1 MISKILWGPGMVF
14 LLLFVGIFYTVIL
27 KGFQFTNAKDIF
39 SKTIGSLFKKKDKS
53 HGGISPFAAIST
65 ALAGTIG
72 TGNIAGVATAIVSG
86 GPGSIFWMWVSGF
99 IGMITKYAEVVLAM
113 KYRITKN
120 GEFCGGP
127 MYYIEKGTGM
137 KWLGVIFA
145 ILCILVSF
153 AMGAA
158 VQSNS
163 ISDSIQLAFGVSKPA
178 VGVIIAAICGFAIIG
193 GSRRIVKVTEFVV
206 PFITIF
212 YIGGCVFFLFVK
224 ASQIPNAFAEIF
236 CDAFNFKSAGG
247 GILGFGVS
255 RAMRFGISR
264 GIFTHEAGLGA
275 ASIAHS
281 ASSEK
286 ESAVQGMWGIFEVF
300 FDTILICTI
309 TALVILTSGVSGADG
324 SVLTALSFSTVFGDF
339 GIYFIA
345 IAITFFATASILG
358 WAFYGQRALEYISES
373 SLADRFLKIFFILSV
388 FAGSIINMQSMWD
401 ISDILNGLIALPNLA
416 ALIILAPDVVKITN
430 EYNKK
435 R

>member
-14 LLLFVGIFYTVIL
+14 LLLFVGILYTLLL
-27 KGFQFTNAKDIF
+27 KGFQFTHFKDIF
-39 SKTIGSLFKKKDKS
+39 IKTIGSLFKQSDN
-53 HGGISPFAAIST
+53 GDGISPFAAIST

-86 GPGSIFWMWVSGF
+86 GPGAIFWMWVSGF

-113 KYRITKN
+113 KYRIRKN
-120 GEFCGGP
+120 GEICGGP

-137 KWLGVIFA
+137 KWLGILFA
-145 ILCILVSF
+145 VLCILVSF
-153 AMGAA
+153 SMGAA

-163 ISDSIQLAFGVSKPA
+163 IADSLELAFGVSKPIVGLGLAA
-178 VGVIIAAICGFAIIG
+178 VCGFAIIG
-193 GSRRIVKVTEFVV
+193 GARRIVKITEFVV
-206 PFITIF
+206 PFMAIF
-212 YIGGCVFFLFVK
+212 YIGGCIFFLICK
-224 ASQIPNAFAEIF
+224 ANYIPNAFAEIF
-236 CDAFNFKSAGG
+236 RDAFDFKSAGG
-247 GILGFGVS
+247 GVLGFGVS

-281 ASSEK
+281 SSNEK
-286 ESAVQGMWGIFEVF
+286 DPAVQGMWGIFEVF

-309 TALVILTSGVSGADG
+309 TALVILTADVEGTDG

-345 IAITFFATASILG
+345 IAITFFATASVLG
-358 WAFYGQRALEYISES
+358 WGFYGQRALEYISNAYFPDK
-373 SLADRFLKIFFILSV
+373 LFKTGFIMSV
-388 FAGSIINMQSMWD
+388 FAGSIASMQSIWE

-416 ALIILAPDVVKITN
+416 ALILLAPEVVRITN
-430 EYNKK
+430 EYKK

>member
-14 LLLFVGIFYTVIL
+14 LLLFVGVFYTVIL

-53 HGGISPFAAIST
+53 RGGISPFAAIST

-113 KYRITKN
+113 KYRTTKN
-120 GEFCGGP
+120 GELCGGP

-163 ISDSIQLAFGVSKPA
+163 IADSLNLAFGISKPT
-178 VGVIIAAICGFAIIG
+178 VGVIISLICGFAIIG
-193 GSRRIVKVTEFVV
+193 GAKRITRVTEIVV
-206 PFITIF
+206 PFMTIF
-212 YIGGCVFFLFVK
+212 YIGGCIFFLFVK
-224 ASQIPNAFAEIF
+224 ARYIPDAFTEIF
-236 CDAFNFKSAGG
+236 RDAFNFKSAGG

-281 ASSEK
+281 ASNEK

-324 SVLTALSFSTVFGDF
+324 SSLTALSFSAVFGDF

-358 WAFYGQRALEYISES
+358 WAFYGGRALEYVSES
-373 SLADRFLKIFFILSV
+373 TAADRFFKTAFILSV
-388 FAGSIINMQSMWD
+388 FAGSIINMQSIWD

-416 ALIILAPDVVKITN
+416 ALIILAPEVVKITN
-430 EYNKK
+430 EYKK

>member
-14 LLLFVGIFYTVIL
+14 LLLFVGIFYTVLL
-27 KGFQFTNAKDIF
+27 KGFQFTHAKDVF
-39 SKTIGSLFKKKDKS
+39 SKTIGSLFKKKES
-53 HGGISPFAAIST
+53 AGGGISPFAAIST

-86 GPGSIFWMWVSGF
+86 GPGAIFWMWVSGF

-113 KYRITKN
+113 KYRTKKN
-120 GEFCGGP
+120 GELCGGP

-137 KWLGVIFA
+137 KWLGVLYA
-145 ILCILVSF
+145 VLCILVSF

-163 ISDSIQLAFGVSKPA
+163 IADSLELAFGISKPVVGLSLAA
-178 VGVIIAAICGFAIIG
+178 VCGFAIIG
-193 GSRRIVKVTEFVV
+193 GAQRIVKITEFVV
-206 PFITIF
+206 PFMAIF
-212 YIGGCVFFLFVK
+212 YIGGCVVFLFIK
-224 ASQIPNAFAEIF
+224 ASYIPSAFAEIF
-236 CDAFNFKSAGG
+236 RDAFNFKSAGG
-247 GILGFGVS
+247 GVLGFSVS

-281 ASSEK
+281 SSNEK
-286 ESAVQGMWGIFEVF
+286 DPAVQGMWGIFEVF

-309 TALVILTSGVSGADG
+309 TTLVILTSGVSGADG

-345 IAITFFATASILG
+345 VAITFFAVASVLG
-358 WAFYGQRALEYISES
+358 WAFYGQRALEYLS
-373 SLADRFLKIFFILSV
+373 DKIRAERIFKTIFIVSV
-388 FAGSIINMQSMWD
+388 FAGTCVNMQSIWE
-401 ISDILNGLIALPNLA
+401 ISDILNGLIAIPNLA
-416 ALIILAPDVVKITN
+416 ALILLAPEVVRITN
-430 EYNKK
+430 KYKK

>member
-1 MISKILWGPGMVF
+1 MVSKILWGPGMVF

-27 KGFQFTNAKDIF
+27 KGFQFAHIKDIF
-39 SKTIGSLFKKKDKS
+39 SKTIGSIFKKTDTS
-53 HGGISPFAAIST
+53 SGGISPFAAIST

-72 TGNIAGVATAIVSG
+72 TGNIAGVATAIVAG
-86 GPGSIFWMWVSGF
+86 GPGSIFWMWISGF

-113 KYRITKN
+113 KYRILKN
-120 GEFCGGP
+120 GRFCGGP

-137 KWLGVIFA
+137 KWLGFVFA
-145 ILCILVSF
+145 VLCILVSF
-153 AMGAA
+153 AMGAT

-163 ISDSIQLAFGVSKPA
+163 IADSLELAFGFSKPA
-178 VGVIIAAICGFAIIG
+178 VGLIIAAICGFAIIG
-193 GSRRIVKVTEFVV
+193 GAQRIVKVTEFVV
-206 PFITIF
+206 PFMAIF
-212 YIGGCVFFLFVK
+212 YIGGCAFFLFVK
-224 ASQIPNAFAEIF
+224 ASYIPCAFTKIF
-236 CDAFNFKSAGG
+236 RDAFDFKSAGG
-247 GILGFGVS
+247 GLLGFGVS

-281 ASSEK
+281 ASNEK
-286 ESAVQGMWGIFEVF
+286 DPAVQGMWGIFEVF

-309 TALVILTSGVSGADG
+309 TALVILTSGASGSDG
-324 SVLTALSFSTVFGDF
+324 SVLTALSFSAVFGDF

-358 WAFYGQRALEYISES
+358 WAFYGGKALEYISNGN
-373 SLADRFLKIFFILSV
+373 LPRKIFKTFFILSV
-388 FAGSIINMQSMWD
+388 FAGTCINMQSVWE

-416 ALIILAPDVVKITN
+416 ALILLAPEVVKITN
-430 EYNKK
+430 EYKK

>member
-14 LLLFVGIFYTVIL
+14 LLLFVGVFYTVIL
-27 KGFQFTNAKDIF
+27 KGFQFTYVKDIF
-39 SKTIGSLFKKKDKS
+39 SKTIGSLFKKKDVS
-53 HGGISPFAAIST
+53 SDGISPFAAIST

-113 KYRITKN
+113 KYRTVKN
-120 GEFCGGP
+120 GELCGGP

-145 ILCILVSF
+145 ILCIFVSF

-163 ISDSIQLAFGVSKPA
+163 IADSLELAFGISKSA
-178 VGVIIAAICGFAIIG
+178 IGLSLAAICGVAIIG
-193 GSRRIVKVTEFVV
+193 GAKRIARITEFVV
-206 PFITIF
+206 PFMAIF
-212 YIGGCVFFLFVK
+212 YIGGCVIFLIAK
-224 ASQIPNAFAEIF
+224 ASFILDAFAEIF
-236 CDAFNFKSAGG
+236 RDAFDFKSAGG

-255 RAMRFGISR
+255 RSMRFGISR

-281 ASSEK
+281 SSNEK

-309 TALVILTSGVSGADG
+309 TALVILTSGVSGSDG
-324 SVLTALSFSTVFGDF
+324 SVLTALSFSVVFGDF

-345 IAITFFATASILG
+345 IAITFFATASVLG
-358 WAFYGQRALEYISES
+358 WAFYGQRALEYLS
-373 SLADRFLKIFFILSV
+373 SSTKADYLFKTTFIISV
-388 FAGSIINMQSMWD
+388 FAGSLINMQSIWE

-416 ALIILAPDVVKITN
+416 ALILLAPEVVRITN
-430 EYNKK
+430 KYKK

>member
-14 LLLFVGIFYTVIL
+14 LLLFVGTFYTVIL
-27 KGFQFTNAKDIF
+27 KGFQFTHARDIF
-39 SKTIGSLFKKKDKS
+39 LKTIGSLFKKNDNS
-53 HGGISPFAAIST
+53 SGGISPFAAIST

-99 IGMITKYAEVVLAM
+99 IGMITKYAEVTLAM
-113 KYRITKN
+113 KYRTSKN
-120 GEFCGGP
+120 GELCGGP
-127 MYYIEKGTGM
+127 MYYIEQGTGM
-137 KWLGVIFA
+137 KWLGVVFA
-145 ILCILVSF
+145 VLCILVSF

-163 ISDSIQLAFGVSKPA
+163 IADSLQLAFGVSKPA
-178 VGVIIAAICGFAIIG
+178 VGIIIAVICGFAIIG
-193 GSRRIVKVTEFVV
+193 GAHRITRVTEFVV
-206 PFITIF
+206 PIMTIF
-212 YIGGCVFFLFVK
+212 YIGGCAFFLFIK
-224 ASQIPNAFAEIF
+224 AQYIPNAFAEIF
-236 CDAFNFKSAGG
+236 QDAFDFKSAGG

-281 ASSEK
+281 ASNEK
-286 ESAVQGMWGIFEVF
+286 SPAVQGMWGIFEVF

-324 SVLTALSFSTVFGDF
+324 SSLTALSFSAVFGDF

-358 WAFYGQRALEYISES
+358 WAFYGQKSLEYLS
-373 SLADRFLKIFFILSV
+373 SSAKSDFLFKIIFILSV
-388 FAGSIINMQSMWD
+388 FAGTCINMQSVWE

-416 ALIILAPDVVKITN
+416 ALILLAPDVVKITN

>member
-14 LLLFVGIFYTVIL
+14 LLLFVGILYTFLL
-27 KGFQFTNAKDIF
+27 KGFQFTSAKEIF
-39 SKTIGSLFKKKDKS
+39 SKTVGSLFKKKDS
-53 HGGISPFAAIST
+53 AGGGISPFAAIST

-86 GPGSIFWMWVSGF
+86 GPGSIFWMWISGF

-113 KYRITKN
+113 KYRIRKN
-120 GEFCGGP
+120 GEICGGP

-137 KWLGVIFA
+137 KWLGVLFA

-163 ISDSIQLAFGVSKPA
+163 IADSLELAFGIPKIV
-178 VGVIIAAICGFAIIG
+178 VGVGLAVICGFAIVG
-193 GSRRIVKVTEFVV
+193 GARRIVKITEFVV
-206 PFITIF
+206 PIMAIF
-212 YIGGCVFFLFVK
+212 YIGGCLIFLICK
-224 ASQIPNAFAEIF
+224 ASYIPSAFSEIF
-236 CDAFNFKSAGG
+236 RDAFNFKSAGG
-247 GILGFGVS
+247 GVLGFGVS

-281 ASSEK
+281 SSNEK

-324 SVLTALSFSTVFGDF
+324 SILTALSFATVFGDF
-339 GIYFIA
+339 GVYFIA
-345 IAITFFATASILG
+345 IAITFFATASVLG
-358 WAFYGQRALEYISES
+358 WAFYGQRALEYLSSSAKSDRLFKTVFIIS
-373 SLADRFLKIFFILSV
+373 I
-388 FAGSIINMQSMWD
+388 FAGSIASMQSIWEF
-401 ISDILNGLIALPNLA
+401 SDILNGLIALPNLA
-416 ALIILAPDVVKITN
+416 ALILLAPEVVRITN
-430 EYNKK
+430 EYKK